1 MSVAAGRVK
10 CDGLTDPTEMKTNPT
25 DSDSTFNARR
35 KLLAWGVH
43 IFTASGVVMGLLAL
57 VAVVNRNWLG
67 ALLWLFVAVLIDTVD
82 GTLARMIRVK
92 EVLPDVDGRMLDY
105 VIDFTNDVI
114 VPTLFVYA
122 AGLVPSSI
130 RLICCGAMLLVS
142 CYHYT
147 NLRAITDD
155 FRFRGF
161 PAMWNF
167 VVFYIFVLNLDQ
179 IWNVVIIAVFCSLH
193 FIPIDFIYPTRTI
206 RLKKLTLALALVLAV
221 VNLAILIQ
229 HPLRNPALLAAS
241 LAIVGYL
248 MTLSLYQTYLSH
260 RST

>member
-1 MSVAAGRVK
+1 
-10 CDGLTDPTEMKTNPT
+10 MKTDPT
-25 DSDSTFNARR
+25 DSDATFSADL
-35 KLLAWGVH
+35 KGLAWGVH

-57 VAVVNRNWLG
+57 VAVVNRNWRG
-67 ALLWLFVAVLIDTVD
+67 ALLWLFLAVLIDTVD

-92 EVLPDVDGRMLDY
+92 EILPDVDGRMLDY

-114 VPTLFVYA
+114 VPTLLVYA

-130 RLICCGAMLLVS
+130 RLICCGAMLIVS

-147 NLRAITDD
+147 NLKAITDD
-155 FRFRGF
+155 FCFRGF

-167 VVFYIFVLNLDQ
+167 VVFYIFVLQLDP
-179 IWNVVIIAVFCSLH
+179 IWNIVIIAVFCSLH

-206 RLKKLTLALALVLAV
+206 RLRKLTFSLVLVLAV
-221 VNLAILIQ
+221 VNLTILIQ
-229 HPLRNPALLAAS
+229 HPLRNTALLAAS

-248 MTLSLYQTYLSH
+248 MAISLYQTYLSH

>member
-1 MSVAAGRVK
+1 MK
-10 CDGLTDPTEMKTNPT
+10 TDPTYSGPT
-25 DSDSTFNARR
+25 FSAGR

-57 VAVVNRNWLG
+57 VAVVNRNWRG
-67 ALLWLFVAVLIDTVD
+67 ALLWLFVAVLVDTVD
-82 GTLARMIRVK
+82 GALARMIRVK

-114 VPTLFVYA
+114 VSTLIVYT
-122 AGLVPSSI
+122 AGLVPSSV

-147 NLRAITDD
+147 NLKAITSD

-167 VVFYIFVLNLDQ
+167 VVFYIFVLGLDP
-179 IWNVVIIAVFCSLH
+179 IWNAVIIAVFCLLH

-206 RLKKLTLALALVLAV
+206 RLKKLTLFLALVLGI
-221 VNLAILIQ
+221 VNLMILIQ
-229 HPLRNPALLAAS
+229 HPVRNTALLAVS
-241 LAIVGYL
+241 LAIVAYL
-248 MTLSLYQTYLSH
+248 MVMSLYQTYLSH
-260 RST
+260 RRNAF

>member
-1 MSVAAGRVK
+1 LDRLSKFSAG
-10 CDGLTDPTEMKTNPT
+10 
-25 DSDSTFNARR
+25 R

-57 VAVVNRNWLG
+57 VAVVDRNWRG
-67 ALLWLFVAVLIDTVD
+67 ALLWLFVAVVIDTVD
-82 GTLARMIRVK
+82 GTLARTIRVK
-92 EVLPDVDGRMLDY
+92 QVLPDVDGRMLDY

-114 VPTLFVYA
+114 VPTLLVYA

-130 RLICCGAMLLVS
+130 RLICCAAMLLVS

-147 NLRAITDD
+147 NLKAITSD

-167 VVFYIFVLNLDQ
+167 VVFYIFVLELDPV
-179 IWNVVIIAVFCSLH
+179 WNVVIIAVFCSLH
-193 FIPIDFIYPTRTI
+193 FIAIDFIYPTRTI
-206 RLKKLTLALALVLAV
+206 RLKKLTFSLVLVLAV
-221 VNLAILIQ
+221 VNLTILLQ

-248 MTLSLYQTYLSH
+248 MALSLYQTYLSH

>member
-1 MSVAAGRVK
+1 
-10 CDGLTDPTEMKTNPT
+10 MKTDPT
-25 DSDSTFNARR
+25 DSDATFSAGR

-57 VAVVNRNWLG
+57 VAVVNRNWRG

-114 VPTLFVYA
+114 VPTLLVYA

-147 NLRAITDD
+147 NLKAITGD

-167 VVFYIFVLNLDQ
+167 VVFYIFVLELDPV
-179 IWNVVIIAVFCSLH
+179 WNVVIIAVFCSLH

-206 RLKKLTLALALVLAV
+206 RLKKLTFSLVLVLAV
-221 VNLAILIQ
+221 VNLTILIQ
-229 HPLRNPALLAAS
+229 HPLRNTALLAAS

-248 MTLSLYQTYLSH
+248 MAISLYQTYLSH

>member
-1 MSVAAGRVK
+1 MK
-10 CDGLTDPTEMKTNPT
+10 TDPTDP
-25 DSDSTFNARR
+25 DQTFSAGR

-57 VAVVNRNWLG
+57 VAVINRNWSG
-67 ALLWLFVAVLIDTVD
+67 ALLWLFVAVLVDTVD
-82 GTLARMIRVK
+82 GSLARTIRVK

-114 VPTLFVYA
+114 VPTLLVYA

-130 RLICCGAMLLVS
+130 RIICCGAMLLVS

-147 NLRAITDD
+147 NLKAITSD

-167 VVFYIFVLNLDQ
+167 VVFYIFVLELDP
-179 IWNVVIIAVFCSLH
+179 IWNVVIIAVVCALH

-206 RLKKLTLALALVLAV
+206 RLKKLTFSLVLVLGV
-221 VNLAILIQ
+221 VNLTILIQ
-229 HPLRNPALLAAS
+229 HPLRNTALLAAS

-248 MTLSLYQTYLSH
+248 MAISLYQTYLSH

>member
-1 MSVAAGRVK
+1 
-10 CDGLTDPTEMKTNPT
+10 MKTNPT
-25 DSDSTFNARR
+25 DSDSTFSAGR

-43 IFTASGVVMGLLAL
+43 IFTASGVVIGLLAL
-57 VAVVNRNWLG
+57 VAVVNRNWRG

-82 GTLARMIRVK
+82 GALARTIRVK

-114 VPTLFVYA
+114 VPTLLVYN

-130 RLICCGAMLLVS
+130 RLVCCGAMLLVS

-147 NLRAITDD
+147 NLKAITDD
-155 FRFRGF
+155 FRFQGF

-167 VVFYIFVLNLDQ
+167 VVFYLFVLGLEP

-193 FIPIDFIYPTRTI
+193 FIPIDFIYPTRTM
-206 RLKKLTLALALVLAV
+206 RLKKLTLSLVLVLGV
-221 VNLAILIQ
+221 VNLTILIQ
-229 HPLRNPALLAAS
+229 HPLRNPALLASS

-248 MTLSLYQTYLSH
+248 AAFSLYQTYLSH
-260 RST
+260 SRMAAK